1 MGWVI
6 SLMVWLPMSRP
17 PCCPTRTWESPT
29 RRRMAQARR
38 AIALKAVGCYIHMGL
53 GMSEGV
59 AVQRG
64 VDIGPPVVDLYLAV

>member
-1 MGWVI
+1 
-6 SLMVWLPMSRP
+6 
-17 PCCPTRTWESPT
+17 
-29 RRRMAQARR
+29 MAQARR

-64 VDIGPPVVDLYLAV
+64 VDIGPQVVDLYLAV